1 MDGGRRGGAGRF
13 DVNEGYRFVPLP
25 GEVRRERQDH
35 AVHDRRIAG
44 TFSGT
49 IELTFRAEQPV
60 HVGSGFK
67 ALRGKGIVRRAATV
81 CGAPV
86 VPGSS
91 LKGVLRS
98 RYEAITKSC
107 AGQLPGDGRTRSQ
120 SHPDVQQA
128 VFTSKVRRNPA
139 FEDECTVAKACP
151 ACALFGL
158 MSKRSRISVSD
169 FMADEDLTIAS
180 IPAQFGPKAQH
191 LGKCTVTENQG
202 KKRFEVYELKGRKFA
217 CEQGPVAPDAKWQ
230 DVEAIPVG
238 AFLRGTLRVLNLR
251 PEELGGL
258 LAAIGKEPA
267 SALKNRRRQG
277 TTARPNPDSCGPVQ
291 PAKPRRRQDRSG
303 RARVAPGVREEPE
316 SLRPR

>member
-1 MDGGRRGGAGRF
+1 M
-13 DVNEGYRFVPLP
+13 
-25 GEVRRERQDH
+25 
-35 AVHDRRIAG
+35 HDRRIAG

-267 SALKNRRRQG
+267 SALRSAPARDNGSAESGFMRSSSTCEA
-277 TTARPNPDSCGPVQ
+277 TTA
-291 PAKPRRRQDRSG
+291 PRSQRTSSRGARRSR
-303 RARVAPGVREEPE
+303 RARIATPEVRTRWCTSTREIARWGSPG
-316 SLRPR
+316 RP